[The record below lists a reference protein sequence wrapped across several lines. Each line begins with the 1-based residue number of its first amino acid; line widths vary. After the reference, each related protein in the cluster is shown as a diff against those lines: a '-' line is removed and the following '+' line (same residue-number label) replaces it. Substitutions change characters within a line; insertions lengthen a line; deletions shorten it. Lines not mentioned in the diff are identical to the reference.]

1 MRRIT
6 LAALA
11 AITLAGG
18 AMPAT
23 ATAGGHYYGHR
34 YNHCHHYNHY
44 NHYNHHFF
52 YSCR

>member
-11 AITLAGG
+11 AVTLAGG

-23 ATAGGHYYGHR
+23 AAADGHYYGHR
-34 YNHCHHYNHY
+34 YNHCHYYY
-44 NHYNHHFF
+44 NHYNHHYF
-52 YSCR
+52 YSYR